1 MYIGKLARR
10 NNRTFMITK
19 DIQKRNIQNMHKENY
34 KILLKEA
41 KVDSNNY

>member
-10 NNRTFMITK
+10 NNKRTFITK

-34 KILLKEA
+34 KILSKEA